1 MAFLVFHL
9 RRLGQA
15 RSEGGL
21 SYQGASPMPA
31 DIILSFTGTRQP
43 LTKYQMRKMRQII
56 CHPRVLELH
65 HGDCVG
71 ADAYAHKLA
80 LMVGK
85 HIVIHPPVNPKYRA
99 WCMGIDVEW
108 WPEKSYWVR
117 NRDIVR
123 CGHLL
128 LAVPAGPEVQRG
140 SGTWHAIR
148 FARRW
153 RAMHP
158 DYRIRRLMPDDPHSI
173 QR

>member
-1 MAFLVFHL
+1 MANALSHL
-9 RRLGQA
+9 HDLCSSDHHSRLPDRGDP
-15 RSEGGL
+15 SMPEG
-21 SYQGASPMPA
+21 
-31 DIILSFTGTRQP
+31 IILSFTGTRQL

-56 CHPRVLELH
+56 CHPLVVELH

-80 LMVGK
+80 LMIGK
-85 HIVIHPPVNPKYRA
+85 HIVIHPPVNSKYRA

-153 RAMHP
+153 RVRHP
-158 DYRIRRLMPDDPHSI
+158 DYRIRRLMPCP
-173 QR
+173 